1 MEEAS
6 IHVFHANYEDAKTG
20 KKKRHFALRVKE
32 DPERGGVLI
41 DFVGV
46 VEGTEASSK

>member
-1 MEEAS
+1 M
-6 IHVFHANYEDAKTG
+6 FHANYEDAKTG
-20 KKKRHFALRVKE
+20 KKKALALRVKE

-46 VEGTEASSK
+46 VEGSEASSK